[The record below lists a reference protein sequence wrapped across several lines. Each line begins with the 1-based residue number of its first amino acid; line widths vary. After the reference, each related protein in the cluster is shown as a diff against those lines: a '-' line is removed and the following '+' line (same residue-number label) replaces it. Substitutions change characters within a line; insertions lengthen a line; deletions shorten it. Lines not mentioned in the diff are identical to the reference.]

1 MRQATKR
8 LPAAADAAD
17 AVEIDDATELPKT
30 VDPRNQLNELTARE
44 WIPETISVWTQRG
57 LGAGHPDAQ
66 IERQHPA
73 PFSFTDVGR
82 LIRFF
87 TKRGGVVLDPFV
99 GVASTL
105 KACAVDGR
113 RGIGIELNPTFA
125 ELSRQRLATEVSDM
139 FATASEQKLYEGDA
153 RDVLP
158 TLEAESVDFVVTSP
172 PYWSI
177 LKKEDHKVRQE
188 RLANGLAKDYGKD
201 KRDLGNIESY
211 EEFLD
216 VLAKLLGECARVL
229 RRGKYMAVV
238 VSDFRDK
245 SKYIM
250 FHADLARKL
259 EAFGLEMRG
268 IKILYQ
274 RHKKIFPY
282 GYPYSYVPN
291 VHNQYILIL
300 QKPK

>member
-1 MRQATKR
+1 
-8 LPAAADAAD
+8 
-17 AVEIDDATELPKT
+17 
-30 VDPRNQLNELTARE
+30 
-44 WIPETISVWTQRG
+44 
-57 LGAGHPDAQ
+57 
-66 IERQHPA
+66 
-73 PFSFTDVGR
+73 
-82 LIRFF
+82 
-87 TKRGGVVLDPFV
+87 
-99 GVASTL
+99 
-105 KACAVDGR
+105 
-113 RGIGIELNPTFA
+113 
-125 ELSRQRLATEVSDM
+125 M